1 MSSSAHCFGTN
12 FLGRLK
18 SPICSS
24 NAEQDDHHLPKFE
37 PFGEAVAVPRGPSS
51 DAALKCVSVDMMQN
65 ENKRDHHCHLY
76 EGKNNILIIRRAQE
90 FKMNLHF
97 NQPVKPSD
105 KFQIE
110 FYIGIDT
117 NVLNGTKIII
127 SFDSSRNG
135 KWTGRMIQKLGDK
148 CVVGITPSASA
159 IIGKY
164 YTNVAVIGSNGI
176 SRTPK
181 DPRTDFYLLF
191 NAWAF
196 KDEVYIPNE
205 QDRQEYVMN
214 ENGCIYQVESGGGR
228 QWFYGQFGEG
238 ILDAC
243 FQILDNSHMPLVN
256 RGDVVK
262 VCRIGAA
269 MMNSQDD
276 QGVLVG
282 NWSDDYSLGTA
293 PTFWIGSDQILLQYA
308 NQGPVSYAQC
318 WVYAGT
324 LNTLLRCLGI
334 PARVITNF
342 NSAHDNTGNI
352 ITDLIFN
359 SVGNRLELNERLTR
373 DSIWNYHC
381 WNEAYMSRPDLPA
394 IHDLGG
400 WQVVDATP
408 QETSDGYYRCGPCSV
423 KAIKKGMLG
432 YQFDAPFVFAE
443 VNSNV
448 HHHKLDTRTGR
459 TELQQVDTTYIGK
472 KVVTKSVGGNNYE
485 PMDITQTYKYPEG
498 SDKDKET
505 MKKAERTYKLRMQDD
520 DEQEI
525 PEANVEM
532 TLETPVE
539 PVMIGHDFQM
549 AVVFRN
555 LSEDTRT
562 IHGFLVGSTVYY
574 TNIQRAQFKQESFD
588 VTLNPMDT
596 SRVQV
601 GVLAQK
607 YMPQLGCLSNLRFV
621 VTAKSMENN
630 QDMTAMQIVNLEGP
644 ELVFS
649 MSGPAQV
656 NQEVVVKVEFTNPL
670 PFSLRDV
677 RMAMQGPNFMAYR
690 EKLYS
695 EIATGASITW
705 MESFVPTRS
714 VNTMIYAVL
723 DCSVLG
729 NVQGNWAICIQA

>member
-1 MSSSAHCFGTN
+1 MPLSFGIKPT
-12 FLGRLK
+12 L
-18 SPICSS
+18 
-24 NAEQDDHHLPKFE
+24 E
-37 PFGEAVAVPRGPSS
+37 
-51 DAALKCVSVDMMQN
+51 CVKVDMMQN
-65 ENKRDHHCHLY
+65 ENKMDHHCHLY
-76 EGKNNILIIRRAQE
+76 GGKDNILIIRRAQE
-90 FKMNLHF
+90 FKMTLHF
-97 NQPVKPSD
+97 NQPVNPID

-110 FYIGIDT
+110 FYIGIDA
-117 NVLNGTKIII
+117 NVLNGTKVIV
-127 SFDSSRNG
+127 SFDSSQNVN
-135 KWTGRMIQKLGDK
+135 WTGRMIQQLGDE
-148 CVVGITPSASA
+148 CVVGITPSANA

-164 YTNVAVIGSNGI
+164 YTNVAVIGSNEI

-181 DPRTDFYLLF
+181 DTGTDFYLLF
-191 NAWAF
+191 NAWASN
-196 KDEVYIPNE
+196 DEVYMPNE
-205 QDRQEYVMN
+205 EDRGEYVMN
-214 ENGCIYQVESGGGR
+214 DNGCIYQMESGGGR
-228 QWFYGQFGEG
+228 QWFYGQFEEG

-243 FQILDNSHMPLVN
+243 IKILDDSHMPLVN
-256 RGDVVK
+256 RADAVK

-276 QGVLVG
+276 HGVLVG
-282 NWSDDYSLGTA
+282 NWSEDYSLGTA

-308 NQGPVSYAQC
+308 NKGPVSYAQC

-324 LNTLLRCLGI
+324 FNTFLRCLGI
-334 PARVITNF
+334 PARVVSNF

-359 SVGNRLELNERLTR
+359 SVGNQLELNERLTR

-381 WNEAYMSRPDLPA
+381 WNEAYLSRSDLPA
-394 IHDLGG
+394 DQDLGG

-423 KAIKKGMLG
+423 KAIKEGMLS

-443 VNSNV
+443 VNSDV
-448 HHHKLDTRTGR
+448 HKYKLNPQTGK
-459 TELQQVDTTYIGK
+459 TELLSVDTTYVGRK
-472 KVVTKSVGGNNYE
+472 LVTKSIGGNNYE
-485 PMDITQTYKYPEG
+485 PMDITETYKHPEG

-505 MKKAERTYKLRMQDD
+505 MKKAERTYKLHMQDD

-525 PEANVEM
+525 PQANVEM

-574 TNIQRAQFKQESFD
+574 TNIQKAQFKQESFD
-588 VTLNPMDT
+588 ITLNPMET

-601 GVLAQK
+601 VVLAQK
-607 YMPQLGCLSNLRFV
+607 YMPKLGCQSNLRFV

-644 ELVFS
+644 ELFFS

-656 NQEVVVKVEFTNPL
+656 NQEVFVKVEFTNPF

-677 RMAMQGPNFMAYR
+677 RMAMQGPNFMSYR

-695 EIATGASITW
+695 EIATGASISW
-705 MESFVPTRS
+705 MESCVPTRS
-714 VNTMIYAVL
+714 VKTMIYAVL